1 MHYLSDML
9 LCLNY
14 MSVVFNQI
22 YDGPDQFSTPLGD
35 YCGDKR
41 PVPFESSGNA
51 LFISFASDATTT
63 AGGYTIEY
71 TVNSKTRK
79 YDFLY
84 MVHVADLLVL
94 CWAFFFCLSS
104 FCVLCPMLPVSLHC
118 PLFGCLNFCLFVVCF

>member
-9 LCLNY
+9 FCLNY

-35 YCGDKR
+35 YCGNKR

-79 YDFLY
+79 YSFLY
-84 MVHVADLLVL
+84 TVHVADLLVL
-94 CWAFFFCLSS
+94 C
-104 FCVLCPMLPVSLHC
+104 
-118 PLFGCLNFCLFVVCF
+118 